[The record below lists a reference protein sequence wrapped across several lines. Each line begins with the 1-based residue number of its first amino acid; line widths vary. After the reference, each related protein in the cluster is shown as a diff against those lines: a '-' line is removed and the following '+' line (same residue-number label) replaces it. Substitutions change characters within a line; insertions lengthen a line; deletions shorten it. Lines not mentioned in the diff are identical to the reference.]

1 MSEKRHPPMPAVT
14 IETLAR
20 SVFEQATSYGFTR
33 IDHVRLASALL
44 SLCNAP
50 ELAIRRSSDAARGT
64 AAQTAEL
71 PAHSDLLASSQR
83 LHIHALDSNDPR
95 SKLLEA
101 WLQDLLSA
109 HFILSSA
116 TTQPRSLHG
125 LLTHPQNVF
134 GLMCLHGGQPVGAVA
149 YLDRD
154 ELHARAELRILI
166 GEPRVRRHG
175 YALEGA
181 KAWLEFGFTTLDL
194 EKIFVQLPEGD
205 VRSLRLF
212 EQLGF
217 AIEAVLPGELRIG
230 GERQNAVRCAI
241 LRDATM
247 AAPGAEMP

>member
-1 MSEKRHPPMPAVT
+1 MPAAT
-14 IETLAR
+14 IDTLAR

-50 ELAIRRSSDAARGT
+50 ELATRRSSGAARGT
-64 AAQTAEL
+64 GTQAADL
-71 PAHSDLLASSQR
+71 PARGDLLASSQR
-83 LHIHALDSNDPR
+83 LHIHALGTDDPR
-95 SKLLEA
+95 SGFLEA

-116 TTQPRSLHG
+116 TAQPRSLNG
-125 LLTHPQNVF
+125 LLAHAQNIF
-134 GLMCLHGGQPVGAVA
+134 GLMCLHSGQPVGAVA

-154 ELHARAELRILI
+154 DLHARAEFRILI
-166 GEPRVRRHG
+166 GEPGLRRHG

-181 KAWLEFGFTTLDL
+181 QAWLEFGFTTLAL

-217 AIEAVLPGELRIG
+217 TIEAVLPGELRIG

-241 LRDATM
+241 LRDARM
-247 AAPGAEMP
+247 PMPGAGMP